1 MDRLR
6 LALARI
12 RGLFGR
18 SGRDQNL
25 NDEIA
30 HHLELETR
38 QRIAAGVAP
47 DEAQRQARLA
57 FGPIEAMKEMHRDG
71 RGIIWLEEFVGDL
84 RYAFRALRR
93 APILG
98 GAAIIT
104 LAIGIGANTAIYSA
118 VDAVILRPL
127 PFNDPDRLVMLTEEN
142 VDRGWHLN
150 VAAPA
155 NYLDWKDQVAAFK
168 DVAAYIPYF
177 DTVTLTGQGEPR
189 AIDGATVTGNFFS
202 VLGVRAARGRT
213 FTDQE
218 TWSGGT
224 IVAIISD
231 RLWRTQFGADP
242 AVVGRTVQLAGT
254 GAEIV
259 GIMPPGFTYPSA
271 STDVWVPTG
280 WNRDNRSQVFF
291 RRAHFIRPIARLKPG
306 VTAHE
311 ANAQLQVVV
320 QRLQQ
325 QYPATNT
332 HMGAALLPLHDFIV
346 GTTRQPLIVLLAA
359 VGLLLLIACANVGNL
374 MLIQAAGRGRETA
387 LRLALG
393 ARRGRLVRQGL
404 AENLLLSVTGGAVGL
419 ALGWWGTHAL
429 AALIPSG
436 MLPVD
441 DISVRW
447 PVVGYVIAIT
457 LGSGVIFGMA
467 PILWTLR
474 RVPGDALKEGG
485 RGAGTSQRMRRWG
498 RFIVVAEVALA
509 LLLSIGA
516 GLLVRSFQRLER
528 VNPGFDPDGVLA
540 ISTNIPGTRY
550 DTATKISAFYRTV
563 LQQVSA
569 IPDVRS
575 AAVTT
580 SLPLTGGVGW
590 TSDFTAAGRGPDGY
604 GTEVAHRSVSPDY
617 FRTMHVPIIR
627 GRGFTPADRF
637 DGAQV
642 VVINEALAR
651 SYFRG
656 ENPVGQRIAFDR
668 IPDSNSVWRTVVGV
682 VGDER
687 QAALATASQIELIT
701 PEQQA
706 PSTFMNLMVRTGH
719 DPMAVAG
726 SIRRVV
732 AGIDPSIAFTSV
744 QTMDDVRDQS
754 LAQARFLMTLL
765 FAFAGA
771 GLLLGAV
778 GVYGVM
784 AHAARGRTREMG
796 IRVALGAQRPAVRW
810 LVLRE
815 GLLLTAAG
823 VALGVAAAL
832 VACRAMTALL
842 YQVAASDPV
851 TFLVVPSVLA
861 CTALM
866 ATWLPAAR
874 AARADPMESL
884 RAE

>member
-1 MDRLR
+1 
-6 LALARI
+6 
-12 RGLFGR
+12 
-18 SGRDQNL
+18 
-25 NDEIA
+25 
-30 HHLELETR
+30 
-38 QRIAAGVAP
+38 
-47 DEAQRQARLA
+47 
-57 FGPIEAMKEMHRDG
+57 
-71 RGIIWLEEFVGDL
+71 
-84 RYAFRALRR
+84 
-93 APILG
+93 
-98 GAAIIT
+98 
-104 LAIGIGANTAIYSA
+104 
-118 VDAVILRPL
+118 
-127 PFNDPDRLVMLTEEN
+127 
-142 VDRGWHLN
+142 
-150 VAAPA
+150 
-155 NYLDWKDQVAAFK
+155 
-168 DVAAYIPYF
+168 
-177 DTVTLTGQGEPR
+177 
-189 AIDGATVTGNFFS
+189 
-202 VLGVRAARGRT
+202 
-213 FTDQE
+213 
-218 TWSGGT
+218 
-224 IVAIISD
+224 
-231 RLWRTQFGADP
+231 
-242 AVVGRTVQLAGT
+242 
-254 GAEIV
+254 
-259 GIMPPGFTYPSA
+259 
-271 STDVWVPTG
+271 
-280 WNRDNRSQVFF
+280 
-291 RRAHFIRPIARLKPG
+291 
-306 VTAHE
+306 
-311 ANAQLQVVV
+311 
-320 QRLQQ
+320 
-325 QYPATNT
+325 
-332 HMGAALLPLHDFIV
+332 
-346 GTTRQPLIVLLAA
+346 
-359 VGLLLLIACANVGNL
+359 
-374 MLIQAAGRGRETA
+374 
-387 LRLALG
+387 
-393 ARRGRLVRQGL
+393 
-404 AENLLLSVTGGAVGL
+404 
-419 ALGWWGTHAL
+419 
-429 AALIPSG
+429 
-436 MLPVD
+436 
-441 DISVRW
+441 
-447 PVVGYVIAIT
+447 
-457 LGSGVIFGMA
+457 
-467 PILWTLR
+467 
-474 RVPGDALKEGG
+474 
-485 RGAGTSQRMRRWG
+485 
-498 RFIVVAEVALA
+498 
-509 LLLSIGA
+509 
-516 GLLVRSFQRLER
+516 
-528 VNPGFDPDGVLA
+528 
-540 ISTNIPGTRY
+540 
-550 DTATKISAFYRTV
+550 
-563 LQQVSA
+563 
-569 IPDVRS
+569 
-575 AAVTT
+575 
-580 SLPLTGGVGW
+580 
-590 TSDFTAAGRGPDGY
+590 
-604 GTEVAHRSVSPDY
+604 
-617 FRTMHVPIIR
+617 MHVPIIR